1 MLLKNKLQDLLA
13 FSGHNIFHNANDGI
27 GRITL
32 LSEGDIDKIKSLVA
46 EFENAQA
53 QGKTLR
59 NGGGALKREIE
70 KLEYFRE
77 GYNEH
82 LSSIIEILNPPER
95 NGRKTLQDAIT
106 ATQAQ
111 AVANLSGQYRNLP
124 EKALRSLAEALM
136 GDAQLDFFAEEL
148 PQVLA
153 QFQILGNVKEG
164 E

>member
-1 MLLKNKLQDLLA
+1 MLLRQKLADLLS
-13 FSGHNIFHNANDGI
+13 FSGQSVFHNVNDNI

-32 LSEGDIDKIKSLVA
+32 LSEGDIDRIKSLIA
-46 EFENAQA
+46 EFENAQS

-82 LSSIIEILNPPER
+82 LNSIVEILNPPER

-106 ATQAQ
+106 STQAQ
-111 AVANLSGQYRNLP
+111 AMSNLSGQYARLP
-124 EKALRSLAEALM
+124 EKALRGLAEALM
-136 GDAQLDFFAEEL
+136 GDAQLDYLAEEL
-148 PQVLA
+148 PQALA
-153 QFQILGNVKEG
+153 QFQILGSMKEG